1 MSFIDQISPLARGAP
16 ESGII
21 AVVNHGRQ
29 VENLIPLWVGE
40 GDLPTPEFIA
50 RPTIRSLEAGET
62 FYTWQRGIPPLR
74 QALADYYVRHFGGRH
89 DPENFYVTGSGM
101 QAIKLAVEA
110 LCPPGSDILYASPS
124 WPNISAAAE
133 ISGLHA
139 VAVNMQFTDTG
150 WSLDLQR
157 LADAIT
163 PRTRALFINTPSN
176 PTGWVASE
184 ADLRT
189 ILDLAR
195 RHGLWIIA
203 DEIYSR
209 FCYSGHRAPSFLDIM
224 DDDDRILFVNTFSK
238 NWSMTGWRV
247 GWVRAPAELG
257 QVFENLIQYSTS
269 GVAHFMQQG
278 AVAALNEGDSYV
290 EQQKQRAFDARQA
303 LCQALLATD
312 RVRLVPP
319 DGSFYAFFAI
329 DGMDDTRSA
338 AMRLVDET
346 GVGLAPG
353 SGFGPGGESFFRACF
368 LRRLDQVE
376 DAAARLADFVRNIS

>member
-1 MSFIDQISPLARGAP
+1 MSFIDHISPLARQAP

-21 AVVNHGRQ
+21 TVVNHSRQ
-29 VENLIPLWVGE
+29 KENLIPFWVGE

-50 RPTIRSLEAGET
+50 RPTIRSLEAGNT

-74 QALADYYVRHFGGRH
+74 EALADYHVRHFGGRH
-89 DPENFYVTGSGM
+89 EPENFFVTGSGM
-101 QAIKLAVEA
+101 QAIKLAVET
-110 LCPPGSDILYASPS
+110 LCPPGSDIVYASPS

-133 ISGLHA
+133 ISGLRA
-139 VAVNMQFTDTG
+139 VPVILQFGEAG

-163 PRTRALFINTPSN
+163 PKTRALFINTPSN

-184 ADLRT
+184 GDLRT
-189 ILDLAR
+189 ILKLAR
-195 RHGLWIIA
+195 RHGIWIIA

-209 FCYSGHRAPSFLDIM
+209 FYYPGRRAPSFLDVM
-224 DDDDRILFVNTFSK
+224 EEDDRILFVNTFSK

-247 GWVRAPAELG
+247 GWMRAPAEFG
-257 QVFENLIQYSTS
+257 KVFENLIQYSTS
-269 GVAHFMQQG
+269 GVAHFMQEG
-278 AVAALNEGDSYV
+278 AVAALNEGDPYV
-290 EQQKQRAFDARQA
+290 ELQKQWAADARGV
-303 LCQALLATD
+303 LCQALLATN

-319 DGSFYAFFAI
+319 EGSFYAFFAI
-329 DGMDDTRSA
+329 DGLEDTREA
-338 AMRLVDET
+338 AIRLVDET

-353 SGFGPGGESFFRACF
+353 SGFGPGAETYFRACF

-376 DAAARLADFVRNIS
+376 DAAGRLTEFLLKG

>member
-1 MSFIDQISPLARGAP
+1 MSFIDHISPLARQAP
-16 ESGII
+16 ESGIV

-29 VENLIPLWVGE
+29 KENLIPLWVGE
-40 GDLPTPEFIA
+40 GDLPTPEFIT
-50 RPTIRSLEAGET
+50 RPTIRSLEAGNT

-74 QALADYYVRHFGGRH
+74 EALADYHIRHFGGRH
-89 DPENFYVTGSGM
+89 EPENFYVTGSGM

-110 LCPPGSDILYASPS
+110 ICPPGSDIVYASPS

-133 ISGLHA
+133 ISGLRA
-139 VAVNMQFTDTG
+139 VAVKMRFGEAG

-163 PRTRALFINTPSN
+163 PQTRALFINTPSN

-195 RHGLWIIA
+195 RHGIWIIA

-209 FCYSGHRAPSFLDIM
+209 FYYSGHRAPSFLDIM
-224 DDDDRILFVNTFSK
+224 DDSDRILFVNTFSK

-247 GWVRAPAELG
+247 GWVRAPSELG

-269 GVAHFMQQG
+269 GVAHFMQEG
-278 AVAALNEGDSYV
+278 AVAALNEGDPYV
-290 EQQKQRAFDARQA
+290 EQQKERAADARGV
-303 LCQALLATD
+303 LCQALLATN

-319 DGSFYAFFAI
+319 EGSFYAFFAI
-329 DGMDDTRSA
+329 DGLEDTRSA
-338 AMRLVDET
+338 AIRLVDET

-353 SGFGPGGESFFRACF
+353 SGFGPGGESYFRACF

-376 DAAARLADFVRNIS
+376 DAAGRLAEFLLKN